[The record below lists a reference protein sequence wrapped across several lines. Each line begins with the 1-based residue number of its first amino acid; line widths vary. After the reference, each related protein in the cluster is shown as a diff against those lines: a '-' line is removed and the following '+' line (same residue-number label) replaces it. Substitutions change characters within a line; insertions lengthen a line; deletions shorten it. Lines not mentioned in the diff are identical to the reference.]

1 MLVLFGVI
9 PVAMA
14 WSERYA
20 GTTVTAVEELVPG
33 GRATLGLVGGAAAT
47 VILRELLLPVLSGGG
62 AGAG

>member
-20 GTTVTAVEELVPG
+20 GTTLASGDELVPG
-33 GRATLGLVGGAAAT
+33 GRATLLVVGGGAAT
-47 VILRELLLPVLSGGG
+47 LVLRELLLPVLSGSAA
-62 AGAG
+62 AG